1 MIKFNQ
7 PGDGKLTK
15 DIQINIIL
23 ECSVCNETLTAQI
36 AGNGTVVRVLP
47 CENCLQKRQVEELER
62 HIVDRKNTDSQIRG
76 LEYATEIEKHKN
88 LEDAIYKKFE
98 DRFRRLMKEDGNAN

>member
-7 PGDGKLTK
+7 PSDGKLTK

-23 ECSVCNETLTAQI
+23 ECSVCNDTLVTQI

-47 CENCLQKRQVEELER
+47 CENCLQKRNIEELER

-76 LEYATEIEKHKN
+76 LERAIEIEKQKN

-98 DRFRRLMKEDGNAN
+98 AKFKKLMRDDDASQ